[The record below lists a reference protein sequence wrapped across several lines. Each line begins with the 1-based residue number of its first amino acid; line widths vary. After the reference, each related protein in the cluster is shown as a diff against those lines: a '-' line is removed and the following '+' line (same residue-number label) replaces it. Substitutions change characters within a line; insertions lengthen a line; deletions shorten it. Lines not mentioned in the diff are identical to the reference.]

1 VEDAFEIAAPEVA
14 AAVAGLGAV
23 VNALGFSLASTR
35 IGHLQEI
42 AAAHRVI
49 MTSEMGAVH
58 GALYARHP
66 EHYGSRVAQVVREGL
81 ELAGHDY
88 VQARRLQDHL
98 AAVIAESFDEVDVW
112 LLPSVS
118 EVAPSRETTG
128 DRSLQIPASLLGL
141 PAVSVPVGLST
152 AGLPIGAQ
160 FVGAVGADEDV
171 LGLAAA
177 VCRSALYGERAPVP
191 PGRVR

>member
-1 VEDAFEIAAPEVA
+1 
-14 AAVAGLGAV
+14 
-23 VNALGFSLASTR
+23 
-35 IGHLQEI
+35 
-42 AAAHRVI
+42 
-49 MTSEMGAVH
+49 MGAVH

-81 ELAGHDY
+81 ELAAHDY

-98 AAVIAESFDEVDVW
+98 AAVIAESFVDVDVW
-112 LLPSVS
+112 LLPSVTG
-118 EVAPSRETTG
+118 VAPSRETTG

-141 PAVSVPVGLST
+141 PAVSVPVGLSA

-191 PGRVR
+191 PGRAR